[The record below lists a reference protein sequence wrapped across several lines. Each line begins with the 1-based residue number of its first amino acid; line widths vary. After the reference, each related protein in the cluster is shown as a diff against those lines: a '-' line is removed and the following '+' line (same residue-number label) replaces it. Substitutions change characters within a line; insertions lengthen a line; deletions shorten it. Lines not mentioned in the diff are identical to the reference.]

1 MMDQVACSY
10 ILRVSDNGCAQQG
23 VSAQKL
29 SPQVDAKLSAATKI
43 CLQPATDIEVASII
57 L

>member
-1 MMDQVACSY
+1 MVVHSKGS
-10 ILRVSDNGCAQQG
+10 VHK
-23 VSAQKL
+23 KL

-43 CLQPATDIEVASII
+43 RLQPATDIEVASII